1 VNYGEFESYYKTGF
15 DSYEAEYLA
24 RLFFDYIKKQGIGT
38 DNILSIYPKNFFN
51 DGTPEIYA
59 SISDHILIMTYVRP
73 NKESPSNTI
82 DIRIVKKSR
91 IKDIEYTAK
100 SDRSICE
107 IYSYKLAQLDI
118 SFDSESPLFFASL
131 ADSSERWAYKYNE
144 LILHFMG
151 NI

>member
-1 VNYGEFESYYKTGF
+1 LNYVEFESYFKSGF

-24 RLFFDYIKKQGIGT
+24 RLFFDYIKKQSIGL

-51 DGTPEIYA
+51 DGAPEIYA
-59 SISDHILIMTYVRP
+59 SISDYILIMTYVRP
-73 NKESPSNTI
+73 NKEGPANTI
-82 DIRIVKKSR
+82 NIRIVKKSR
-91 IKDIEYTAK
+91 IKDIEYAAK

-118 SFDSESPLFFASL
+118 SFDSGNPLSFANM

-144 LILHFMG
+144 LILHFMA